1 MDVLGYY
8 KGRNHQLLKLFL
20 NTESGWIAFP
30 TLAAFN
36 YEVHLVEILLRKG
49 QSERWKVFW

>member
-20 NTESGWIAFP
+20 NTQSGWIAFP

-36 YEVHLVEILLRKG
+36 YEAHLVEILLRKG